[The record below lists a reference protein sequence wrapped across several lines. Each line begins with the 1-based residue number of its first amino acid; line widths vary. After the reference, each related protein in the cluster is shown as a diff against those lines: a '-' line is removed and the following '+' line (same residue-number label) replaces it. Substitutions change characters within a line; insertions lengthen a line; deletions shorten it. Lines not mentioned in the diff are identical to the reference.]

1 MGYEFSFIHI
11 VRNWLLCQGTELA
24 EGNFSHRQETRRTPD
39 LCGLAAV
46 WVLIRRNTMKIKH
59 F

>member
-11 VRNWLLCQGTELA
+11 VRNWILCQGAELP
-24 EGNFSHRQETRRTPD
+24 EGNFSRQETRRTPD
-39 LCGLAAV
+39 LYGLAAV
-46 WVLIRRNTMKIKH
+46 WALIQTNTMKIKH